1 MRRFIV
7 AWAIS
12 TIALVWPVCASADV
26 QDNDL
31 VAHKI
36 HDVLKSSGRMSGSS
50 FVIKCQDGTAW
61 LEGRVS
67 SEEQK
72 ALALKLTGEVP
83 EVADVV
89 DHLRVEPKKSRNPV
103 ARMLAHQTEEPQP
116 QAQEAE
122 VETAAP
128 SEAEEP
134 AEATAEAQETP
145 VRQTK
150 PSVMSWFSRPS
161 VKAAEAPRPRAHD
174 VASAKPKRSIVSHQ
188 EPALDSDAPVYPE
201 SLEPAEETPNSLVK
215 QVANLRTIFR
225 RNTQPAP
232 RPQATE
238 SAEAE
243 PRVMPRPSSRCVTC
257 NQAGRSAQ
265 QRTVQTVSNKT
276 NVAARQATV
285 RNQPTQA
292 GRVRMVPM
300 MEMPDGTL
308 VPVQQIK
315 RAPLGQPIPA
325 QAVASSS
332 RSKAAPSKK
341 GRANVAR
348 RQEVIEGPM
357 DAEPAAGPVPVNG
370 GGPLPAY
377 VPGVAAGVA
386 PAYYDQPHMP
396 NYAWPSYAAHP
407 NYAGVTYPRQY
418 SPTAWPYIGP
428 FYPYPQVPLGWRK
441 VTLEWDDGWWFLDFD
456 DTNRSY
462 AY

>member
-12 TIALVWPVCASADV
+12 AIALVWPVCASADV

-103 ARMLAHQTEEPQP
+103 ARVLTHLTEEPQP
-116 QAQEAE
+116 QAEAVADE
-122 VETAAP
+122 SSAAEETA
-128 SEAEEP
+128 EAP
-134 AEATAEAQETP
+134 AEADEAP
-145 VRQTK
+145 IRQTK
-150 PSVMSWFSRPS
+150 PVISWFSRPS
-161 VKAAEAPRPRAHD
+161 VKAAEAPRPRVRE
-174 VASAKPKRSIVSHQ
+174 VANKANHAVNSHQ
-188 EPALDSDAPVYPE
+188 DETSDSDAPVYPE
-201 SLEPAEETPNSLVK
+201 ALETAEDSSNPLVK

-225 RNTQPAP
+225 RNTKPAL
-232 RPQATE
+232 RQAAST
-238 SAEAE
+238 EAE
-243 PRVMPRPSSRCVTC
+243 PRVMPQPSSHSSSRCATC
-257 NQAGRSAQ
+257 NPATRSAA

-276 NVAARQATV
+276 RATARQATL
-285 RNQPTQA
+285 RSEPTQA

-308 VPVQQIK
+308 VPVQEAR
-315 RAPLGQPIPA
+315 RAPLGQPIPV
-325 QAVASSS
+325 QPVASPN
-332 RSKAAPSKK
+332 RSKAGSSKPK
-341 GRANVAR
+341 GRTNVAR
-348 RQEVIEGPM
+348 RQEMIEGPM
-357 DAEPAAGPVPVNG
+357 DVEPAAGPVPVNG
-370 GGPLPAY
+370 APLPAY

-396 NYAWPSYAAHP
+396 NYAWPSYASHP